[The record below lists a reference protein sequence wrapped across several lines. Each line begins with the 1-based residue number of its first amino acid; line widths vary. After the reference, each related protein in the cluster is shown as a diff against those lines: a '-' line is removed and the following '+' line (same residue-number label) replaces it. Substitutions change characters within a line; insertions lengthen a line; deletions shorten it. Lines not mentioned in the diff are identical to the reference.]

1 DQSAGSFTFSVGGN
15 RFDNAGT
22 FRKSGTTG
30 TTSIETSVAF
40 NNYGLVDIRSGIL
53 AANGG
58 YNSTSN
64 ALLNC
69 SIGGTNVGTGYGRLQ
84 VSGAVSLNG
93 ALSVD
98 LSNGFV
104 PGVGDSFSVVTAGTR
119 NGTFAS
125 FSYPSNQVTMQSS
138 NTPNSVVVRVTGA
151 PIPAPSLLTP
161 QIARSTVLIS
171 WTAVSNAT
179 HRLEFTPV
187 LIPPTWTALPGDVT
201 SAGNTASKQD
211 RSEERR

>member
-1 DQSAGSFTFSVGGN
+1 M
-15 RFDNAGT
+15 
-22 FRKSGTTG
+22 
-30 TTSIETSVAF
+30 
-40 NNYGLVDIRSGIL
+40 
-53 AANGG
+53 AAKGG
-58 YNSTSN
+58 YVSARN
-64 ALLNC
+64 ALLN
-69 SIGGTNVGTGYGRLQ
+69 SSLAGTNAGTGYGRLQ
-84 VSGAVSLNG
+84 VSGTVSLNG

-104 PGVGDSFSVVTAGTR
+104 PGIGDSFSVVTAGTR

-138 NTPNSVVVRVTGA
+138 NTPNSVVVSVTGV

-161 QIARSTVLIS
+161 QIVGSTVLIS

-179 HRLEFTPV
+179 YRLEFTPV

-211 RSEERR
+211 ALTSTNRFYRVRVISP